1 MNIGTIGKNITRL
14 REQRGLTIR
23 DLAFKTNIAEN
34 SLSSIEHGKKGVGL
48 LTLIKLADALNCS
61 LDYLCGRTTIATV
74 QRKQSS
80 QDDPDVQDE
89 QSVDKA
95 QFLAIMSDLYD
106 KYFKLPSSL
115 PALATAETI
124 DADSGVERQAALSS
138 LKSTIESGGEW
149 KEQLWT
155 CVRLWQ
161 GEEFRT
167 AGRGKMHSGS
177 TAFTYELKKSSRT
190 GEETGELIISTRK
203 QAKTVTRSSVELAME
218 NALEVMNE
226 CGYVKGP
233 KKLGQ
238 VFGGSYLYAMFLSW
252 GVISASDESDESE
265 D

>member
-1 MNIGTIGKNITRL
+1 M
-14 REQRGLTIR
+14 
-23 DLAFKTNIAEN
+23 
-34 SLSSIEHGKKGVGL
+34 
-48 LTLIKLADALNCS
+48 TLIKLADALNCS
-61 LDYLCGRTTIATV
+61 LDYLVGRTADTHPFHGFHGS
-74 QRKQSS
+74 K
-80 QDDPDVQDE
+80 DE
-89 QSVDKA
+89 SVEKVDLDKA

-106 KYFKLPSSL
+106 KYFKPSTLSKL
-115 PALATAETI
+115 TTPSAPSALATADTETR
-124 DADSGVERQAALSS
+124 DADDSVGKDSKDSKDREEALSS
-138 LKSTIESGGEW
+138 LKSTIESGGGGEW
-149 KEQLWT
+149 KEPLWT

-190 GEETGELIISTRK
+190 GEENAELVISTKK
-203 QAKTVTRSSVELAME
+203 QSKTVTRSSVELAME

-252 GVISASDESDESE
+252 GVIKGTPD
-265 D
+265 